1 MEQILDL
8 ENRIIQFIEINDSFL
23 DSEVNMNRAA
33 IEGQQQ
39 AFQSVLELIKQLKK
53 TGQIRRGNEYFPDSV
68 EPMAKT
74 KWEGGK

>member
-39 AFQSVLELIKQLKK
+39 V
-53 TGQIRRGNEYFPDSV
+53 
-68 EPMAKT
+68 AKT